1 MMLRIRIAVV
11 LVAIVSAV
19 GFFALAEEAPK
30 PKDAPKRLP
39 WTTSKITGSPEAA
52 PPFKSVNPFP
62 KLKFNH
68 PLLLVNMPGTNRL
81 CVGEQD
87 GKLWSFENSPD
98 ATAELLIDFKK
109 EVQDFKPTPGA
120 DEVESVY
127 GFVFHPD
134 FVKNRQ
140 CFVCYTL
147 KSKKSPNLDN
157 GTRVSRFHL
166 PDAKP
171 YRIDFKSE
179 ELLFTYLQGGHNGG
193 DLHFGNE
200 GYLYISTGD
209 GEVPSPPDPRKT
221 GQDVSDLLASILRI
235 DVNRKD
241 AGLNYAIPKDN
252 PFVGQ
257 SHNGKPIR
265 GEIWAY
271 GFRNPWRMSFDRATN
286 DLWVG
291 DVGWES
297 WEMIHK
303 VEKGGNSGWSIVEA
317 SKSVY
322 SDVKIG
328 PTPIRPPAIELSHAV
343 AGSITGGYVYHG
355 KKHPELAGKYI
366 FGDWMTRR
374 IWAATVKNGEVTAYD
389 DIVAAS
395 IRIVAFGEDNAGEIY
410 AVDYDAG
417 TIFTFEKNPVA
428 AQDRT
433 KFPRTISQSGLLSS
447 VKANT
452 PATGVYPFEII
463 AHQWQDYTTS
473 EYLVGLPG
481 TSVVTDFANKKTPP
495 GDVTWRPY
503 HIHLPKDGVLAKTIS
518 IEMERGNPATN
529 KRLETQIL
537 HFDGDNWQAYT
548 YAWRDDQTDA
558 DLVPA
563 DGSEKSFT
571 VKDNSYPGGTR
582 DQTWTYASRVQC
594 MQCHSTWSEYALGFN
609 REQLNRPVQ
618 TVAGT
623 KNQLSWLGEF
633 GLMDRVGNDN
643 KPVAVYTEAE
653 LKKLKRHTNPHDE
666 KAPVN
671 DRAKAYLHANCGHCH
686 RLGGGGGVVEF
697 ELHAEGDLLNKKLID
712 AIPVRGTFDLP
723 DAKIV
728 APGDAD
734 RSTLYYR
741 MAKFG
746 TGRMPHMGAELPD
759 EAGLSLVRKWIAGL
773 PHTTEPADTLRNER
787 TAAGYAKSL
796 ANPIHALAL
805 ARNIGEKQ
813 LTKGEVK
820 DLMPVVATLPPGHV
834 RDLFEGYLPSNG
846 KPKTLGANPRP
857 RAILALKGDAAN
869 GQVLFA
875 ATKSQCMT
883 CHKIEGKGIEIG
895 ADLSQIGKTRT
906 RENLLES
913 ILEPSRRIEL
923 PYQSYLVRTL
933 SGQAFTGLLVKRDAK
948 AIVLKDALNKL
959 ITVAADDLE
968 SIDASRISLMPAGLL
983 RDFTAQE
990 AADLLEYL
998 SQRK

>member
-1 MMLRIRIAVV
+1 MILRIRIAVV
-11 LVAIVSAV
+11 FVGMISAA
-19 GFFALAEEAPK
+19 GFFALAEEATK

-39 WTTSKITGSPEAA
+39 WTTSQITGSPEAA
-52 PPFKSVNPFP
+52 PPYKSVNPFP

-68 PLLLVNMPGTNRL
+68 PLLLAQLPGTNRM
-81 CVGEQD
+81 CIGEQD
-87 GKLWSFENSPD
+87 GKIWSFENSPD
-98 ATAELLIDFKK
+98 ATAELMIDFKK
-109 EVQDFKPTPGA
+109 EVQDFKTTPGA

-127 GFVFHPD
+127 GLAFHPD

-157 GTRVSRFHL
+157 GTRVSRFQL

-179 ELLFTYLQGGHNGG
+179 DLLFTYLQGGHNGG
-193 DLHFGNE
+193 DLHFGND

-221 GQDVSDLLASILRI
+221 GQDVSDLLSSILRI
-235 DVNRKD
+235 DINRKD
-241 AGLNYAIPKDN
+241 PGLNYAIPKDN

-265 GEIWAY
+265 GEIWSY
-271 GFRNPWRMSFDRATN
+271 GYRNPWRMSFDRATN

-322 SDVKIG
+322 GDVKVG
-328 PTPIRPPAIELSHAV
+328 PTPIRPPAIELSHAI

-355 KKHPELAGKYI
+355 KKLPELAGKYI

-447 VKANT
+447 AKANS

-473 EYLVGLPG
+473 EYLIGLPG
-481 TSVVTDFANKKTPP
+481 TSVATDYANKKTPP

-529 KRLETQIL
+529 KRLETQVL
-537 HFDGDNWQAYT
+537 HFDGDSWQAYT

-571 VKDNSYPGGTR
+571 VKDNNYPGGTR

-594 MQCHSTWSEYALGFN
+594 MQCHSTWAEYALGFN

-633 GLMDRVGNDN
+633 GLMNRVGNDN
-643 KPVAVYTEAE
+643 KPAAVFAEAE
-653 LKKLKRHTNPHDE
+653 LKKLKHHTNPHDE

-671 DRAKAYLHANCGHCH
+671 DRAKSYLHANCGHCH

-712 AIPVRGTFDLP
+712 AKPVRGTFDLP

-773 PHTTEPADTLRNER
+773 PHTMEPADSLRNER

-796 ANPIHALAL
+796 ANPVHALAL

-813 LTKGEVK
+813 LTKGEVTA
-820 DLMPVVATLPPGHV
+820 LMPVVATLPPGHV

-857 RAILALKGDAAN
+857 RAILALTGDAAN

-906 RENLLES
+906 REHLLES

-933 SGQAFTGLLVKRDAK
+933 SGQSFTGLLVKRDAK

-959 ITVAADDLE
+959 ITVPADDLE